1 MRQLLALLLL
11 LASGVHLNAQ
21 FATTFPLQPGNRW
34 FFRDFVP
41 VTGPFR
47 IHKVVSDT
55 TMPNGLTY
63 AVVHDSGYSNQF
75 VRFYR
80 QSGAR
85 VYQYGYFVANQEQL
99 LFDFSRAAGD
109 TIASFRYGFDTCTIT
124 LEYRGFQTIF
134 GMNRP
139 QWGFL
144 VNPTVHLTDDQTA
157 YTITDSL
164 GITCIATF
172 SSLLN
177 ASGVLINGRMFGTF
191 TSVSQRHS
199 PSPDGIHLFQNYP
212 NPFNPTTTIP
222 FELSSRS
229 SVTLRVYDILEERVP
244 AKERSTTRRV
254 AS

>member
-1 MRQLLALLLL
+1 M
-11 LASGVHLNAQ
+11 
-21 FATTFPLQPGNRW
+21 
-34 FFRDFVP
+34 
-41 VTGPFR
+41 
-47 IHKVVSDT
+47 
-55 TMPNGLTY
+55 Y

-85 VYQYGYFVANQEQL
+85 VYQYGYFAATQEQL

-109 TIASFRYGFDTCTIT
+109 TIASFRYGIDTCTIT
-124 LEYRGFQTIF
+124 LEYRGSQTIF

-139 QWGFL
+139 LWVFL
-144 VNPTVHLTDDQTA
+144 VNPTVYLTDDQTEYA
-157 YTITDSL
+157 ITDSL
-164 GITCIATF
+164 GITSITNF

-199 PSPDGIHLFQNYP
+199 PSPDAIHLYQNYP

-222 FELSSRS
+222 FKLSSRS
-229 SVTLRVYDILEERVP
+229 NVTLQVYDILGREVAQVINGP
-244 AKERSTTRRV
+244 KEAGAHSV
-254 AS
+254 AFDSGTLASGVYYYQLNAAGSVQIRKMIVQK